1 MMVTNRFV
9 AFSIHLGISFVL
21 FLMLAAIIRYVWFP
35 SVLFEADGGWDGIKL
50 IIGVDIVIG
59 PLLTLFVYNINK
71 PELKRDLSIIGCLQ
85 ALCLVGGM
93 IVVEQARPI
102 AIIYGNSTFFT
113 ASRQRYED
121 IKVDISTIPL
131 LREPKP
137 VWISVRMP
145 VDKAEKGVVMAQA
158 KMLGGLDMSTDL
170 YQPYSEGLSAL
181 RVEGASTS
189 EADKLGLL
197 IPEEWTNND
206 KIRVFNL
213 RTRDLNGNVAVDTS
227 NGEILGLLSK
237 KKAALE

>member
-1 MMVTNRFV
+1 MRVASRFV
-9 AFSIHLGISFVL
+9 AFGIHLGISFLL
-21 FLMLAAIIRYVWFP
+21 FVVLAAVIKCVWFP
-35 SVLFEADGGWDGIKL
+35 GLLFEADGGWDGIKL
-50 IIGVDIVIG
+50 IIGVDLVIG

-85 ALCLVGGM
+85 VLCLAGGM
-93 IVVEQARPI
+93 LVVENARPI
-102 AIIYGNSTFFT
+102 AIIYGNSTFYT

-121 IKVDISTIPL
+121 IKVDIKTIPM
-131 LREPKP
+131 LRETKP
-137 VWISVRMP
+137 VWISIRMP
-145 VDKAEKGVVMAQA
+145 ADKAEKGIVMAQA

-170 YQPYSEGLSAL
+170 YQPYADGLSAL

-189 EADKLGLL
+189 EADKMGLE

-213 RTRDLNGNVAVDTS
+213 RTRDLKGNVAVDIS

-237 KKAALE
+237 KKAAPK